1 MLKKIKHMK
10 CEDIMVL
17 TAFVNINTETFQYPE
32 KDEDYR
38 YKDLLYI
45 SSQKENSN
53 NEVNVE
59 KDIDKLMFDNYSI
72 YIKIKQKMKENDEMG
87 IEDQLDGDIKK
98 SFLESKRNIERYI
111 KLYEKLMFEI
121 KFEYADIRSVQK
133 YLLQEKMNQEIKREN
148 YELCSEIKK
157 KIEEV

>member
-1 MLKKIKHMK
+1 
-10 CEDIMVL
+10 
-17 TAFVNINTETFQYPE
+17 
-32 KDEDYR
+32 
-38 YKDLLYI
+38 
-45 SSQKENSN
+45 
-53 NEVNVE
+53 
-59 KDIDKLMFDNYSI
+59 
-72 YIKIKQKMKENDEMG
+72 MKENDEMG